1 MIVFKSSPMKGVDF
15 AAGVWTQGNST
26 AFKTG
31 GVEMIGNPCM
41 MLKACLIMV
50 FTLALAGCADKVP
63 PPTQQVT
70 MATQAIAQ
78 AESSGAFEFAP
89 VELKSAWD
97 KLSQAKLAMDK
108 EENDKAR
115 RLADEAMI
123 DANLAEAKARSAKS
137 QKVVE
142 EMKESIRVLRQEMDR
157 KVGP

>member
-1 MIVFKSSPMKGVDF
+1 
-15 AAGVWTQGNST
+15 
-26 AFKTG
+26 
-31 GVEMIGNPCM
+31 
-41 MLKACLIMV
+41 V
-50 FTLALAGCADKVP
+50 FTLAMAGCADKVP
-63 PPTQQVT
+63 PPTQQVN

-89 VELKSAWD
+89 VELKSARD
-97 KLSQAKLAMDK
+97 KLAQAKHAMDK